1 LDAPVIVEVKTA
13 SRMDGWGEP
22 GTDAIPAHYLCQVYF
37 QLALT
42 PEAERAYVAVLG
54 PYLDFFEYVVER
66 DEAIQDALVAKCRA
80 FYESLALDEP
90 PKLDG
95 HTATLDTL
103 KREHPSIAAKAVA
116 TIPHD
121 LAHEY

>member
-1 LDAPVIVEVKTA
+1 
-13 SRMDGWGEP
+13 
-22 GTDAIPAHYLCQVYF
+22 
-37 QLALT
+37 
-42 PEAERAYVAVLG
+42 
-54 PYLDFFEYVVER
+54 FFEYVVER

-121 LAHEY
+121 LAHEYVHAALDLDAATARDRAAKAQVLNLAGDAQYIHDPAGTRIARRQPSKYGTSLVRVA